1 MKQRPPR
8 ILCLIETV
16 GRGGGAEQLVVDLAP
31 RLRALGLEVEIAAL
45 FDWPDDLGDD
55 LARAGVPLH
64 RLHIPS
70 RAAFARGLI
79 ALRRI
84 VRGANFDLFWSH
96 LAADHLYAR
105 AAAAMS
111 PGSVTVNTFHGEI
124 PDPPPASTWSRAGRW
139 VQHRACA
146 SSAAHVAVS
155 HATASDFTRVY
166 GWRDI
171 QVAHNGVD
179 LARVEALGSATSRA
193 AIRAA
198 FGVAENAFLLVVPA
212 RYVRKKG
219 QAHLIDA
226 VARLRDAGVAA
237 RVLMFG
243 TGPTQAALQ
252 AQVERL
258 DLSDAVTIG
267 GIIPHDQLFP
277 LIRAADGVVQPSLR
291 EPFGIGAVEAM
302 ALGTPVILSDVD
314 GFRETT
320 DEGRVARMVPP
331 GDVAALVTAIGALR
345 RDPASACARA
355 DAARAHVLAHFSI
368 DACAA
373 RWHAILRRALV
384 ERG

>member
-1 MKQRPPR
+1 M
-8 ILCLIETV
+8 IETI

-45 FDWPDDLGDD
+45 FEWPDDLGDD

-70 RAAFARGLI
+70 RGAFPRGLL
-79 ALRRI
+79 ALRR
-84 VRGANFDLFWSH
+84 VVHGKRFDLFWSH
-96 LAADHLYAR
+96 LASDHLYAR
-105 AAAAMS
+105 AAAAMA
-111 PGSVTVNTFHGEI
+111 PGSVTVNTFHGEL
-124 PDPPPASTWSRAGRW
+124 PDPPPASLRSRASRW
-139 VQHRACA
+139 LQHRACA

-155 HATASDFTRVY
+155 KATESDFARVY

-171 QVAHNGVD
+171 RVAHNGVD
-179 LARVEALGSATSRA
+179 LSRVEALGSATSPA
-193 AIRAA
+193 AARAA

-212 RYVRKKG
+212 RYVQKKG
-219 QAHLIDA
+219 QAYLIDA

-243 TGPTQAALQ
+243 TGPTKAALQ
-252 AQVERL
+252 AQVEQLKL
-258 DLSDAVTIG
+258 DDAITVA

-277 LIRAADGVVQPSLR
+277 LIRAANAVVQPSLR

-320 DEGRVARMVPP
+320 DAGRVARMVPP
-331 GDVAALVTAIGALR
+331 GDAAALAAAIHEVHA
-345 RDPASACARA
+345 DPASARARA
-355 DAARAHVLAHFSI
+355 DAARAHVFAHFSI

-373 RWHAILRRALV
+373 RWHAILTDALG